1 MATYSPCHAVLQA
14 RIPSKSA
21 GGRTPSN
28 AADFISR
35 RYVAPFICLYM
46 SSHIHARP
54 AAGLALLSAIALLPI
69 FLSHRRH
76 PPRWPYVL
84 FALISTLAFLASA
97 AALGVAL
104 YLFTITR
111 DRFHAQ
117 QIEAAYGP
125 SVRARPS
132 QYSRPLLN
140 ADGIPL
146 GALAMAVCCR
156 HGRAPRCR
164 SQCWLRNLCGRTL
177 WTATSA
183 PPLHVLS
190 DDGDDRSRP
199 KRPPLLRRMLPPWSR
214 RCSFAVLLIYC

>member
-1 MATYSPCHAVLQA
+1 MSTSLWCHAVLQA
-14 RIPSKSA
+14 GIPSQSTS
-21 GGRTPSN
+21 GQTPPN
-28 AADFISR
+28 AADSIPR
-35 RYVAPFICLYM
+35 RYVAPFICL
-46 SSHIHARP
+46 HLKHRVHAGP
-54 AAGLALLSAIALLPI
+54 AAGLSLLSALALLPI
-69 FLSHRRH
+69 FFSHRRH
-76 PPRWPYVL
+76 PPRWPYIL
-84 FALISTLAFLASA
+84 FALISSLAFLASA

-111 DRFHAQ
+111 DRFRAQ